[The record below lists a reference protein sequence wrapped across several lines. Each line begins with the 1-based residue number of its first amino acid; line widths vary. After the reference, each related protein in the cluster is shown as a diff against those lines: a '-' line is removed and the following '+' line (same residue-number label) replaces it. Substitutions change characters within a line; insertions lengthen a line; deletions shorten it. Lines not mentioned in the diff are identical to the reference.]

1 MSEIT
6 LFYAK
11 FVLLIGVYALLGL
24 LIRALIKDIPM
35 PSKTSE
41 PLASPVSSLP
51 SPDSSGWWLSVLQGQ
66 ERLEGRDLEL
76 REELLLGRAPEC
88 RVVVNDPFASARHA
102 RLVPRGAGVWLE
114 DLGSTNGTF
123 LGAEAVQ
130 GGVLLNEGGRF
141 SIGDVTFE
149 LVRRGN
155 A

>member
-6 LFYAK
+6 LFYLK
-11 FVLLIGVYALLGL
+11 FVLLIGVYGLLAL

-35 PSKTSE
+35 PVKRE
-41 PLASPVSSLP
+41 NPKPLQIGEAP
-51 SPDSSGWWLSVLQGQ
+51 GWWLSVLEGQ
-66 ERLEGRDLEL
+66 DRLEGQTLKLHD
-76 REELLLGRAPEC
+76 ELLLGRAPEC
-88 RVVVNDPFASARHA
+88 QVRVNDPFASARHA
-102 RLVPRGAGVWLE
+102 RLVPRGDGVWLE

-149 LVRRGN
+149 LVKR